1 MMVEGNKLTDKS
13 AARIATHLAD
23 SDSITTLNVR
33 ENEFTDNGIENI
45 FSFLMANK
53 KLKRIYAC
61 DMSRGLLSYSTSP
74 QHNLIKGITKNIVT
88 ELRLSKVLNKNLVNS
103 IKEVKVV
110 EAIGYALMNNTSLQI
125 LDLSILE
132 Y

>member
-1 MMVEGNKLTDKS
+1 MVEGNKLTDKS